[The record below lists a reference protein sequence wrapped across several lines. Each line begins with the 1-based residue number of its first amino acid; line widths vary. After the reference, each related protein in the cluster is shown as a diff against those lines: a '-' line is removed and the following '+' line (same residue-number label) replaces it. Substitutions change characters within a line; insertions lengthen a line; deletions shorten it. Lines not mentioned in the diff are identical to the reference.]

1 MISLYVDTLMRI
13 FRVMFAPRS
22 NYIHLMCEFLL
33 VPIHCPLFWD
43 FTARDMCVK
52 RFMKLVISRVI
63 TYNGTSPPKVVHKS
77 RKWTIAH
84 SNVRKRI
91 FWVLRQWKR
100 EMICLRKFIVCCVFR
115 GTHLSGTREWWL
127 YYTWWY
133 TSNLTSFAFWFYYS
147 LWNSSLTSLQSP
159 TTWWLISKF
168 KIALSNTLSM
178 PYTIHRFSSFP
189 CLFSRADINWIH

>member
-22 NYIHLMCEFLL
+22 NYIHLMCEFVL

-43 FTARDMCVK
+43 FTTRDMCVK
-52 RFMKLVISRVI
+52 RFTKLVISRVI

-100 EMICLRKFIVCCVFR
+100 EMICLRKFIVSACFVGHICR
-115 GTHLSGTREWWL
+115 ALESDDYITLDDTLQTSHLS
-127 YYTWWY
+127 
-133 TSNLTSFAFWFYYS
+133 
-147 LWNSSLTSLQSP
+147 QSRV
-159 TTWWLISKF
+159 LIF
-168 KIALSNTLSM
+168 I
-178 PYTIHRFSSFP
+178 IHCEIVRWPP
-189 CLFSRADINWIH
+189 CNRQQLDD